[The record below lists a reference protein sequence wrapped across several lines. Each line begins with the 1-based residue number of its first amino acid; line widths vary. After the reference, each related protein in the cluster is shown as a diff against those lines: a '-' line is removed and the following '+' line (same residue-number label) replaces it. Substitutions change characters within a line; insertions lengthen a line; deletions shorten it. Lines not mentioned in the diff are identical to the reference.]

1 MVVST
6 PKRVLKFGPE
16 VFLDLIDV
24 KQPQIDQNRTLGR
37 FGGKI

>member
-1 MVVST
+1 MVFILE
-6 PKRVLKFGPE
+6 RILKFGPE

-24 KQPQIDQNRTLGR
+24 KQPQIDQKKMLGR